1 MSRIDMTNK
10 QILNDTH
17 KFRKKLHIKDNE
29 LEIEMTSFMDD
40 PNMNVPYSLITIDF
54 FSSYFSH
61 SKQMT
66 D

>member
-1 MSRIDMTNK
+1 MT
-10 QILNDTH
+10 
-17 KFRKKLHIKDNE
+17 E
-29 LEIEMTSFMDD
+29 CLEIEMTSFMDD